1 MGQKVTQKKKNL
13 EVHLDKGVPEGHKYT
28 FKGESDEIPDVEPGD
43 VIVEILV
50 DKHTKYTRKGANL
63 VYTTDITMIEA
74 LGGFEMTIE
83 HLDKRNIL
91 IKTKP
96 GEIIKAGELKTVK
109 ECGMPIFNSPY
120 RFGHLYIQTN
130 IIFPEKVS
138 DDQRAQLKKV
148 RIFYLNFLFSFFL
161 LNIFIGI

>member
-1 MGQKVTQKKKNL
+1 MVEKHKK
-13 EVHLDKGVPEGHKYT
+13 
-28 FKGESDEIPDVEPGD
+28 F
-43 VIVEILV
+43 
-50 DKHTKYTRKGANL
+50 TRKGANL
-63 VYTTDITMIEA
+63 VYTTDITLIEA

-83 HLDKRNIL
+83 HLDKRKIL

-96 GEIIKAGELKTVK
+96 GEIIKPAELKTVR

-138 DDQRAQLKKV
+138 DEQTASLKKV
-148 RIFYLNFLFSFFL
+148 
-161 LNIFIGI
+161 

>member
-1 MGQKVTQKKKNL
+1 L
-13 EVHLDKGVPEGHKYT
+13 
-28 FKGESDEIPDVEPGD
+28 
-43 VIVEILV
+43 
-50 DKHTKYTRKGANL
+50 
-63 VYTTDITMIEA
+63 IEA
-74 LGGFEMTIE
+74 LGGFEMTIQ

-96 GEIIKAGELKTVK
+96 GEIIKPGELKTVK

-138 DDQRAQLKKV
+138 DEQKANLKKV
-148 RIFYLNFLFSFFL
+148 ISYYFFL
-161 LNIFIGI
+161 IIF